1 MAAVIANDRLP
12 EDTSE
17 SAKETLAL
25 LEPFLTAW
33 RDGDP
38 QGMFAR
44 IADGQVDYID
54 YCQQITHTVL
64 SPQKLETKEAIR
76 PFLKG
81 FFQIA
86 SDFTY
91 TTVAAYGDRC
101 QLTVEAVISFTLQ
114 AEMPGS
120 PVKKGDTATLPGVSI
135 FKLDEEGLVV
145 FKHDNFLLSHEQ

>member
-101 QLTVEAVISFTLQ
+101 QLTVEAVISVTL
-114 AEMPGS
+114 
-120 PVKKGDTATLPGVSI
+120 
-135 FKLDEEGLVV
+135 
-145 FKHDNFLLSHEQ
+145 

>member
-54 YCQQITHTVL
+54 YYTHSVK
-64 SPQKLETKEAIR
+64 SPKA
-76 PFLKG
+76 
-81 FFQIA
+81 
-86 SDFTY
+86 
-91 TTVAAYGDRC
+91 GDQGDHPTLPEGLLPDSER
-101 QLTVEAVISFTLQ
+101 LHVHDGGGLRGPLPADGRGRHHFTLQ